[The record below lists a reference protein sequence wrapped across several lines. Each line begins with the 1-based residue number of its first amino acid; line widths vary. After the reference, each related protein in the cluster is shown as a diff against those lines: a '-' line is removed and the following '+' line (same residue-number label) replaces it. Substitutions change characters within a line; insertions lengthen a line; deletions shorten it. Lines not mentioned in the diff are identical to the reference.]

1 MRLYKYAYNLYIY
14 MYMRIKHNLQTHT
27 NTIMIIL
34 PEAVALQLS
43 IMSKPLRSFQIF
55 IKMFRHTTILVVIIL

>member
-1 MRLYKYAYNLYIY
+1 MRIIYIY
-14 MYMRIKHNLQTHT
+14 IYYIHAHIHNLQTHT

>member
-14 MYMRIKHNLQTHT
+14 TRIIHNLQTHT
-27 NTIMIIL
+27 NTIMIIF
-34 PEAVALQLS
+34 PEAIALQLS